1 MSTNTVPKNILM
13 RNSRRQNNVKE
24 QSDADIKART
34 FFIHAIFLQM
44 QKCFAR
50 KKFSMIWHEAKS
62 DFSNS

>member
-13 RNSRRQNNVKE
+13 RNSRRQNNVKK
-24 QSDADIKART
+24 QSAADTKART

-50 KKFSMIWHEAKS
+50 KKFFMMWHEAKT
-62 DFSNS
+62 DFLNS